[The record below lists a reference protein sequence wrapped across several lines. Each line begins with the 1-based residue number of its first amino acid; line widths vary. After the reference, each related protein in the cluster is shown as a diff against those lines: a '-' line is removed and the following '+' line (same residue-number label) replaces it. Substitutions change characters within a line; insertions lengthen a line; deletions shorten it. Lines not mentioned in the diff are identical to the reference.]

1 MSRGAR
7 RGRQLQLDDE
17 LKATNLVGQ
26 YRGSLICTE
35 QGLLV
40 ASDGDFLGNEEA
52 LAGFASLFDEIVGR
66 GRRDLHLVDIDEV
79 TVLDRT
85 GRLVIRP
92 LSDGLAAGR
101 TRMFLVVAMEADASW
116 RRNTNRLVA
125 RLRELLAP
133 ILNGSDGEAASP
145 SAAQGG

>member
-1 MSRGAR
+1 MAKRGHQR
-7 RGRQLQLDDE
+7 QLDDE
-17 LKATNLVGQ
+17 LRATNLVGR
-26 YRGSLICTE
+26 YRGSLVCTE

-40 ASDGDFLGNEEA
+40 ASDGDGLGDDEA

-66 GRRDLHLVDIDEV
+66 GRRDLDLRGIDEV
-79 TVLDRT
+79 TVLDRHA

-92 LSDGLAAGR
+92 LGLEATATPHGP
-101 TRMFLVVAMEADASW
+101 RMFLVVAMEADASW

-133 ILNGSDGEAASP
+133 IVNGEASEPA
-145 SAAQGG
+145 AGLAQGG